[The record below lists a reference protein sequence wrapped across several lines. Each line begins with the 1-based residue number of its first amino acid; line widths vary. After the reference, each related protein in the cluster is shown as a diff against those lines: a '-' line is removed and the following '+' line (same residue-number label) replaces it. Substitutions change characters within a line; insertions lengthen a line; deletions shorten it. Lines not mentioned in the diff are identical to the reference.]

1 MEGQERGD
9 EEDVKCSTFT
19 HLLLYCR
26 SPRER
31 SEGAGQRKKTKN
43 KKQTGPGARTPA
55 SRASFTSQPA
65 SQPVGLDGIRQLLR
79 MC

>member
-1 MEGQERGD
+1 MLNIY
-9 EEDVKCSTFT
+9 SFAPLLSFT
-19 HLLLYCR
+19 A
-26 SPRER
+26 
-31 SEGAGQRKKTKN
+31 GAGGAKKKQKN